1 MCCALH
7 GHVCDVIAALQKRL
21 NADRTVQT
29 VEELRTYVQ
38 EHHISA
44 LLPLLGQPDPRNST
58 FRFVG
63 TDVIDEH
70 TPMVISDLTGV
81 VGVDSDNRL
90 NVTVVWGTLHWL
102 YGPQRR
108 GDLQCFKAE
117 MPGNPYTLQ

>member
-1 MCCALH
+1 MVA
-7 GHVCDVIAALQKRL
+7 VLQKRL

-63 TDVIDEH
+63 SDVIDEH
-70 TPMVISDLTGV
+70 TPMEQQDAIVYVHT
-81 VGVDSDNRL
+81 
-90 NVTVVWGTLHWL
+90 
-102 YGPQRR
+102 
-108 GDLQCFKAE
+108 A
-117 MPGNPYTLQ
+117 